1 MNVVLVV
8 SLIGFNDLEYFSV
21 SCVSSNSPD
30 CFIFTLISICTQ
42 LGASFRAW
50 IETVDGF
57 TDILKSI
64 IQ

>member
-1 MNVVLVV
+1 MNV
-8 SLIGFNDLEYFSV
+8 SLTGFNDLEYFSI

-30 CFIFTLISICTQ
+30 CFIFTLISICTQQ